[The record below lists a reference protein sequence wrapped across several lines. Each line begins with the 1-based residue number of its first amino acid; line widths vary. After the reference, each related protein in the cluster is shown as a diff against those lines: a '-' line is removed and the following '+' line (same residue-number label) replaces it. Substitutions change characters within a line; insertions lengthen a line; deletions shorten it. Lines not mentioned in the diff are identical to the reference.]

1 MSDRDTVAK
10 VMRETRIAILTYEDD
25 AGRLVSTP
33 MGTQDFEDPST
44 VWFITEA
51 DSDKV
56 AAITARPRVN
66 VAYASDAGWVSLS
79 GTAALNRDRAK
90 LDELWD
96 VSATAFMSG
105 ATESSVS
112 KMMASHG
119 SVFAFSRALSFAPG
133 MYSTERRGL
142 ITSVIVRS
150 FRSRR
155 SRRARGRGRTASW
168 PG

>member
-44 VWFITEA
+44 VWFVTEA

-79 GTAALNRDRAK
+79 GTAALNRDSAK
-90 LDELWD
+90 LEELWD

-105 ATESSVS
+105 GPEDPNSALLKVTGETAQLWESPGRVGFLLDMVKGIVGREDPEKDSD
-112 KMMASHG
+112 
-119 SVFAFSRALSFAPG
+119 AP
-133 MYSTERRGL
+133 
-142 ITSVIVRS
+142 IV
-150 FRSRR
+150 
-155 SRRARGRGRTASW
+155 
-168 PG
+168 PL

>member
-1 MSDRDTVAK
+1 
-10 VMRETRIAILTYEDD
+10 MRETRIAILTYEDD

-66 VAYASDAGWVSLS
+66 VAYASDAGRVSLA

-90 LDELWD
+90 LDELGTCRRRPSCRAVRD
-96 VSATAFMSG
+96 PNSALLEVTG
-105 ATESSVS
+105 ETP
-112 KMMASHG
+112 
-119 SVFAFSRALSFAPG
+119 RLW
-133 MYSTERRGL
+133 
-142 ITSVIVRS
+142 
-150 FRSRR
+150 SRR
-155 SRRARGRGRTASW
+155 VGSARRHGHGHRRARG
-168 PG
+168 PGEDLDAPVVPLG

>member
-51 DSDKV
+51 DSYKV

-105 ATESSVS
+105 GPGDPNSALLEVTGETAQLWESPGRLGFLVDMVKGIVGREDPEKDSD
-112 KMMASHG
+112 
-119 SVFAFSRALSFAPG
+119 APVVPLG
-133 MYSTERRGL
+133 
-142 ITSVIVRS
+142 
-150 FRSRR
+150 
-155 SRRARGRGRTASW
+155 
-168 PG
+168 